1 MKCSNDDPV
10 ILDGTSGSQLE
21 ERSSQSSINVREER
35 AKGSITMV
43 IPPGSTIHEWQT
55 LREET
60 YMIEVERKRNAEA
73 NKEL

>member
-21 ERSSQSSINVREER
+21 ERSSQLSYSVREEG
-35 AKGSITMV
+35 KGTITMV